1 MKPIIITIGRQFG
14 SGGHELGEKLAKRLG
29 IPFYDRNLLGKAAVR
44 CGMAEDMVESLDEV
58 PTSSFLYSISVGAH
72 GFGGEVPMPLGNRVF
87 LAMSEAIREVASE
100 GSCVIVG
107 RCAEYVLAE
116 REDVLSV
123 FVYAD
128 KESRVQ
134 RVMEKRELKERDAAA
149 LMQRTDK
156 KRAGYHDFYCDT
168 KWGSPEGYDVM
179 INSAATGIDAAVE
192 MLATLAERA

>member
-1 MKPIIITIGRQFG
+1 MKSIIITIGRQFG

-29 IPFYDRNLLGKAAVR
+29 IPFYDRNLLSKAAVR
-44 CGMAEDMVESLDEV
+44 CGMTEDMVESLDEV
-58 PTSSFLYSISVGAH
+58 PTSSFLYSIAVGAH
-72 GFGGEVPMPLGNRVF
+72 GFGGEASLPLGNRVF
-87 LAMSEAIREVASE
+87 LAMSEAIREVAGE

-123 FVYAD
+123 FVYGD
-128 KESRVQ
+128 KDARVQ
-134 RVMEKRELKERDAAA
+134 RVMAKRGLKERDAAA

-156 KRAGYHDFYCDT
+156 KRAGYHDFYCES

-179 INSAATGIDAAVE
+179 INSTSTGIDAAVE
-192 MLATLAERA
+192 MLATLAEKM